1 MDNTDA
7 KPNLTEE
14 EKAKKYADRFGL
26 SFVRLTGKEIPYD
39 IISIIPEHVAKEFE
53 ILVYEKAAGTPETLK
68 IAVADPERLK
78 KKAPEVLSELKKEKG
93 INFELAITTLDDFH
107 YGLKFYQKSE
117 EKEVP
122 TLRQD
127 VGGTGSRPEP
137 VSPSQGGGVGKEGH
151 VQKNGKYPL
160 VDLAGMKISQDVL
173 NKFPK
178 EVAEKYQM
186 IVFEALSNGNAIK
199 VALVDPENP
208 EASEILN
215 FIKDRN
221 NLEIEKF
228 QTSVIDFRKAI
239 KLYGEPVIKEEKAI
253 DEKIIAKPKV
263 EAEPIKEEKTVL
275 AEHAP
280 EVKQE
285 EVKSDEPE
293 TKKGEEPIIKPV
305 GLAED
310 AEEKNLDNFLPGG
323 IRNTEDLTKIIKTG
337 FIPKIVAGMIYL
349 AVKSEASDIHIEAEE
364 KEMRLRYRIDGIL
377 KDIMKMPLSLHPPI
391 ISRIKILARLKIDE
405 QRIPQDGRIDVTV
418 AKREID
424 LRISTLPTIHGEKV
438 VMRVLDKSSGIYT
451 LEKLGFS
458 GINLARVE
466 KSMKAPYG
474 IILATGPTGSGKSTS
489 LYAILETISTPEVNV
504 VTLED
509 PVEYELQGINQCQI
523 KPKIGFGFA
532 EGLRSVVRQDPNI
545 IMVGEIRDTETADLA
560 THAALTGHLVLSTL
574 HTNDAAGA
582 LPRLINMG
590 VEPFLITSSINV
602 IMAQRLVRRIC
613 SSCKQEQKV
622 PEPTIK
628 EIQENIAKAGSK
640 ELEVYKDKPLK
651 FYEGK
656 GCAECGGD
664 GYKGRIGLYEV
675 LEMSEKIEDLAVRKM
690 PASEIQKQAILEG
703 MITMKQD
710 GIMKALQGLTTLDEV
725 FRVTAN

>member
-1 MDNTDA
+1 MADTNT
-7 KPNLTEE
+7 KSNLTEE

-26 SFVRLTGKEIPYD
+26 PFVSLKDKEIPHD
-39 IISIIPEHVAKEFE
+39 VISIIPEHVAKEFE
-53 ILVYEKAAGTPETLK
+53 ILVYEKSAGTPETLK

-93 INFELAITTLDDFH
+93 INFQLAITTSDDFH
-107 YGLKFYQKSE
+107 YGLKFYQKA
-117 EKEVP
+117 EKKEP
-122 TLRQD
+122 SREPQLD
-127 VGGTGSRPEP
+127 VKKS
-137 VSPSQGGGVGKEGH
+137 
-151 VQKNGKYPL
+151 GKYPL
-160 VDLAGMKISQDVL
+160 VDLSGIKIPEEVL
-173 NKFPK
+173 NKFPQ

-186 IVFEALSNGNAIK
+186 IVFEAEEKENAIK

-208 EASEILN
+208 EATEILN
-215 FIKDRN
+215 FIKERN
-221 NLEIEKF
+221 NLKIEKF
-228 QTSVIDFRKAI
+228 KTTLTDFRQAV
-239 KLYGEPVIKEEKAI
+239 KLYGKPAVTLSEDSHKLDELEKMKKPVLQPEVEIVPPQIKPKDKEER
-253 DEKIIAKPKV
+253 
-263 EAEPIKEEKTVL
+263 TVL

-280 EVKQE
+280 EVKSE

-293 TKKGEEPIIKPV
+293 VKGEEGETAIKPV
-305 GLAED
+305 GLAEH
-310 AEEKNLDNFLPGG
+310 AEEKNLDNLLPGG
-323 IRNTEDLTKIIKTG
+323 IRNTEDLIKIVKTG
-337 FIPKIVAGMIYL
+337 FIPKIVAGIIYL
-349 AVKSEASDIHIEAEE
+349 AVKTEASDIHIEGGE

-377 KDIMKMPLSLHPPI
+377 QDIMKMPLSLHPPI

-424 LRISTLPTIHGEKV
+424 LRVSTLPTINGEKV

-458 GINLARVE
+458 GVNLARVE
-466 KSMKAPYG
+466 KSIKAPYG

-489 LYAILETISTPEVNV
+489 LYAILEEISTPSVNV

-509 PVEYELQGINQCQI
+509 PVEYELSGINQCQI

-545 IMVGEIRDTETADLA
+545 IMVGEIRDVETASLA
-560 THAALTGHLVLSTL
+560 TQAALTGHLVLSTL

-590 VEPFLITSSINV
+590 VEPFLITSSVNV

-613 SSCKQEQKV
+613 PACKHEIKL
-622 PEPTIK
+622 PEAIMKEVADEINKAESK
-628 EIQENIAKAGSK
+628 EIAI
-640 ELEVYKDKPLK
+640 YKDKPLK

-656 GCAECGGD
+656 GCTECGGD

-675 LEMSEKIEDLAVRKM
+675 LEMSEKIEDLAVKKM
-690 PASEIQKQAILEG
+690 PASEIQKQAVAEG

-710 GIMKALQGLTTLDEV
+710 GILKALQGLTTLDEV
-725 FRVTAN
+725 LRVTTS